1 MIYLKKLNP
10 KIHANKEYL
19 GWMNSFEIHKY
30 TEQKYKKHTIKDI
43 KRFIVDKNKSKNEFL
58 YGIFLKK
65 KIHIGNIKLGPINF
79 FHKLA
84 EISLFIGNKTYTGKG
99 YASLAVKKIINI
111 AKKKGIKKLNAGVYS
126 INKESIK
133 LFSKLKF
140 KKEGILVKNIIYNK
154 KRYNS
159 IIFGKLI

>member
-43 KRFIVDKNKSKNEFL
+43 KRFIIDKNKSRNEFL

-65 KIHIGNIKLGPINF
+65 KHLGNIKLGPVDF
-79 FHKLA
+79 FHKRA
-84 EISLFIGNKTYTGKG
+84 EISLFIGNQNYTGKG
-99 YASLAVKKIINI
+99 FASLAVRKIIDI
-111 AKKKGIKKLNAGVYS
+111 AKKKRIKKLKAGVYS

-133 LFSKLKF
+133 LFLKLKF
-140 KKEGILVKNIIYNK
+140 KKEGTLTKDLIFNK
-154 KRYNS
+154 KRYDS

>member
-1 MIYLKKLNP
+1 MIYLKKLSP
-10 KIHANKEYL
+10 KIHANEEYL
-19 GWMNSFEIHKY
+19 EWMNNLKVHKY
-30 TEQKYKKHTIKDI
+30 TEQKYKIHRLEDI
-43 KRFIVDKNKSKNEFL
+43 KKFIIDKNKSKNEFL

-79 FHKLA
+79 FHKRA
-84 EISLFIGNKTYTGKG
+84 EISLFIGNQTYTGKG
-99 YASLAVKKIINI
+99 FASLAVKKVINI
-111 AKKKGIKKLNAGVYS
+111 AKKKGIKKLKAGVYS

-140 KKEGILVKNIIYNK
+140 KKEGILVKEIIFNK
-154 KRYNS
+154 KRYDS